1 MTHWGCHAMQGLSV
15 LCFAMIGL
23 VGCGGELLGPDADD
37 PEPGTPDPSGNQT
50 AQTAFERDLA
60 PKLAVCTGCH
70 QPDTPAGIIDLTDI
84 WSHIDAP
91 SEQIDMP
98 LIEPG
103 NHLQSYLWHKVA
115 GTQGVVGG
123 LGQRMPVDILW
134 PDEDVE
140 LLARWIDLGLPR

>member
-1 MTHWGCHAMQGLSV
+1 MMRWLCSATPGLSI
-15 LCFAMIGL
+15 LCL
-23 VGCGGELLGPDADD
+23 VMLGPIGCGGELLGPDPGD
-37 PEPGTPDPSGNQT
+37 PEPGGGDAGGSQT

-84 WSHIDAP
+84 WSHVDEP

-98 LIEPG
+98 LIESG
-103 NHLQSYLWHKVA
+103 NHLHSYLWHKVA